1 MGPGRK
7 LSIQH
12 VNPETRPPKA
22 DLRTPKSKNSTLRN
36 SAPSASQLP
45 KPESRKP
52 TPLMTSKEKVELI
65 TTVADDMKA
74 EQIETL
80 DVRDKTSIADYFVL
94 CTGTND
100 RQISSIADEV
110 EKKMRDKKER
120 PLRTEGDGSGWVL
133 QDYGDVVLHI
143 MRDEQR
149 QFYDLETLW
158 KTMQPDQ
165 NLK

>member
-1 MGPGRK
+1 MTAQEKTNIIVG
-7 LSIQH
+7 I
-12 VNPETRPPKA
+12 A
-22 DLRTPKSKNSTLRN
+22 D
-36 SAPSASQLP
+36 A
-45 KPESRKP
+45 
-52 TPLMTSKEKVELI
+52 
-65 TTVADDMKA
+65 MKA

-80 DVRDKTSIADYFVL
+80 DVKNKTSIADFFIV
-94 CTGTND
+94 CTATND
-100 RQISSIADEV
+100 RQISAIADEV
-110 EKKMRDKKER
+110 EKKMKELKER

-165 NLK
+165 NLQ

>member
-1 MGPGRK
+1 
-7 LSIQH
+7 
-12 VNPETRPPKA
+12 
-22 DLRTPKSKNSTLRN
+22 
-36 SAPSASQLP
+36 
-45 KPESRKP
+45 
-52 TPLMTSKEKVELI
+52 MTSNEKVTAIAE
-65 TTVADDMKA
+65 VADAMKA

-94 CTGTND
+94 CTALND

-110 EKKMRDKKER
+110 SKKLKELGER
-120 PLRTEGDGSGWVL
+120 ALRTEGDGSGWVL

-158 KTMQPDQ
+158 KTMRSDPD
-165 NLK
+165 LK

>member
-1 MGPGRK
+1 
-7 LSIQH
+7 
-12 VNPETRPPKA
+12 
-22 DLRTPKSKNSTLRN
+22 
-36 SAPSASQLP
+36 
-45 KPESRKP
+45 
-52 TPLMTSKEKVELI
+52 MTAKEKVDVI
-65 TTVADDMKA
+65 VGVADQMKA

-80 DVRDKTSIADYFVL
+80 DVRNKTSIADFFVV

-100 RQISSIADEV
+100 RQVSAIADEV
-110 EKKMRDKKER
+110 AKKMRDNKER

-158 KTMQPDQ
+158 KTMQPDP
-165 NLK
+165 NLS

>member
-1 MGPGRK
+1 
-7 LSIQH
+7 
-12 VNPETRPPKA
+12 
-22 DLRTPKSKNSTLRN
+22 
-36 SAPSASQLP
+36 
-45 KPESRKP
+45 
-52 TPLMTSKEKVELI
+52 MTSKEKVSTIEQI
-65 TTVADDMKA
+65 ADDMKA

-80 DVRDKTSIADYFVL
+80 DVRNKTSIADYFVL

-110 EKKMRDKKER
+110 DKKMREHKER
-120 PLRTEGDGSGWVL
+120 ALRTEGDGSGWVL
-133 QDYGDVVLHI
+133 QDYGDVLLHI

-165 NLK
+165 NLS